1 MLTKLNHVLL
11 AGVVALTCSSCQTE
25 KKADYQVI
33 PLPQEVVL
41 TQEKPFLLNKNVS
54 ITYPEGNP
62 LLKRNAEFLSGY
74 IRQATGYTPP
84 VKGLKDGETAKHAI
98 NLGLD
103 ADIAN
108 KEGYVLTTTSE
119 GIQINGQTE
128 NGVFYGC
135 QTLRKSIPA
144 EAQGADILLPAGSIK
159 DEPRFTYR
167 GMHLDVCRHFFPL
180 EFIKEYIDLLALHN
194 MNTFHWHLTDDQGWR
209 IEIKK
214 YPKLTEVGSKR
225 NCTVV
230 GKARSGKYDN
240 IPYGGFYTQEQAK
253 EIVKYAQ
260 ERYITVIPEVD
271 LPGHML
277 AALAAYP
284 DMGCTG
290 GPYKVSPDW
299 GIFEDV
305 LCIGNEQSMQ
315 FLEDVMAE
323 ITEIFPSKFVHI
335 GGDEAPRT
343 RWAKCPKCQARI
355 KAEGLKTDKQHT
367 AEDRLQSYC
376 MTRIEKFL
384 NSKGRQI
391 IGWDEILEGDVA
403 PNATVMSWRGT
414 SGGIKAAQMGHDV
427 IMTPN
432 LYCYFDYLQTADSKD
447 EPLGIGGYVPV
458 EKVYSLDPTAAL
470 TEEQAKHIL
479 GAQANLWTEYI
490 ATTEHAE
497 YMILPRM
504 AALAEVQW
512 TQPEKKD
519 YADFTQRLPR
529 LIKFYQRDSMNY
541 AKHIFDIQAEYT
553 TIQEEEEDGS
563 GSGAIVATLR
573 TIDNAPIYYTLD
585 GTEPTTASEQYNGT
599 GIVIRQSADLRA
611 VAIRPEGKSKVTEKN
626 FYINKATFCP
636 IELTG
641 TQPTPKYA
649 FKGATA
655 LVDGMSGI
663 DNYATGEWIG
673 FLDGD
678 VTAVIDLG
686 ASNGNAA
693 GKTVAEL
700 PEIKHVSTHAV
711 IDMGAWVAGCTGL
724 AVSVSDDNKSFREVA
739 AKEFPVEMDSR
750 KKAVAN
756 YEVTFEPVKARY
768 VKVLIK
774 RTPALPKGHPG
785 EGGTPFL
792 FIDEIEVE

>member
-11 AGVVALTCSSCQTE
+11 AGVVALACSSCQTE

-33 PLPQEVVL
+33 PLTQEVVL

-54 ITYPEGNP
+54 ITYPEGNL

-103 ADIAN
+103 ANIAN

-284 DMGCTG
+284 ELGCTG
-290 GPYKVSPDW
+290 GPYEVCPRW
-299 GIFEDV
+299 GVFEDV
-305 LCIGNEQSMQ
+305 LCIGNDKTMQ
-315 FLEDVMAE
+315 FLEDVMSE
-323 ITEIFPSKFVHI
+323 IIEIFPSEYVHI
-335 GGDEAPRT
+335 GGDEAPRD
-343 RWAKCPKCQARI
+343 RWKECPKCQARI
-355 KAEGLKTDKQHT
+355 KAEGLKADKNHT

-384 NSKGRQI
+384 NSKGRRI

-403 PNATVMSWRGT
+403 PNATVMSWRGA

-432 LYCYFDYLQTADSKD
+432 TYCYFDYYQTADTKD
-447 EPLGIGGYVPV
+447 EPLGIGGYVPI
-458 EKVYSLDPTAAL
+458 EKVYSLDPTFDL
-470 TEEQAKHIL
+470 NEEQKKHII

-490 ATTEHAE
+490 TTTEHVE
-497 YMILPRM
+497 YMVLPRM

-519 YADFTQRLPR
+519 FKDFTKRLAR
-529 LIKFYQRDSMNY
+529 LMKFYQRDGFNY
-541 AKHIFDIQAEYT
+541 AKHVFDLKVDFT
-553 TIQEEEEDGS
+553 PD
-563 GSGAIVATLR
+563 VAKKAVVVTLS
-573 TIDNAPIYYTLD
+573 TIDDAPIYYTLD
-585 GTEPTTASEQYNGT
+585 GTEPTTASLKYTEPVAIT
-599 GIVIRQSADLRA
+599 ETADFQA
-611 VAIRPEGKSKVTEKN
+611 VVIRPEGKSKVVNKKIS
-626 FYINKATFCP
+626 FNKATYCP
-636 IELTG
+636 IELTF
-641 TQPTPKYA
+641 QPSEKYK
-649 FKGATA
+649 FGGAIT
-655 LVDGMSGI
+655 LVDGMKGNDS
-663 DNYATGEWIG
+663 YATGAWLG
-673 FLDGD
+673 FVGGD
-678 VTAVIDLG
+678 VEAIIDLG
-686 ASNGNAA
+686 QE
-693 GKTVAEL
+693 T
-700 PEIKHVSTHAV
+700 EIKRVATNAIV
-711 IDMGAWVAGCTGL
+711 DMSAWIMGSTGL
-724 AVSVSDDNKSFREVA
+724 VVSVSDDNKEFREVA
-739 AKEFPVEMDSR
+739 VKDIPAETNIDKKGVE
-750 KKAVAN
+750 N
-756 YEVTFEPVKARY
+756 YEITFDPVKARY
-768 VKVLIK
+768 VKVVIK
-774 RTPALPKGHPG
+774 RSPALPKGHAG
-785 EGGTPFL
+785 EGKAAYM
-792 FIDEIEVE
+792 FIDEIEVD

>member
-11 AGVVALTCSSCQTE
+11 AGVVALACSSCQTE
-25 KKADYQVI
+25 KKADYQII

-54 ITYPEGNP
+54 ITYPEGNL

-119 GIQINGQTE
+119 GILINGQTE

-323 ITEIFPSKFVHI
+323 ITEIFPSKLVHI

-553 TIQEEEEDGS
+553 TIQEEEDGS

-611 VAIRPEGKSKVTEKN
+611 VAIRPEGKSKVTEKS

-663 DNYATGEWIG
+663 DNYATGDWVG

-724 AVSVSDDNKSFREVA
+724 TVSVSDDNKSFREVA